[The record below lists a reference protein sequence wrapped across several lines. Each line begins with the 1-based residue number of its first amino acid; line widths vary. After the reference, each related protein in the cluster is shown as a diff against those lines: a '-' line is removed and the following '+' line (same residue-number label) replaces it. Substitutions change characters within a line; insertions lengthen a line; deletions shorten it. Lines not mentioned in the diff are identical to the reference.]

1 MDVGNILM
9 RIVMSLFRGFLRRGV
24 KGAMR
29 RNGGSGEI
37 AGRGARGKRGDWSAG
52 GQGGGGKGG
61 KVGKGGGRKRQ
72 EQPEDY
78 M

>member
-1 MDVGNILM
+1 MDIGNILM

-29 RNGGSGEI
+29 RHGGSGEI
-37 AGRGARGKRGDWSAG
+37 AGRGARGKRGDWADG
-52 GQGGGGKGG
+52 GQGGGKAGKA
-61 KVGKGGGRKRQ
+61 GKGGGRKRQ

>member
-1 MDVGNILM
+1 MNGGNILM

-29 RNGGSGEI
+29 RHGGSGEI
-37 AGRGARGKRGDWSAG
+37 AGRGAKGRRGGWSD
-52 GQGGGGKGG
+52 GGGKAGG
-61 KVGKGGGRKRQ
+61 HRKASRD
-72 EQPEDY
+72 PNDY

>member
-29 RNGGSGEI
+29 RHGGSGEI
-37 AGRGARGKRGDWSAG
+37 AGRGAKGRRGGWSD
-52 GQGGGGKGG
+52 GGGKAGR
-61 KVGKGGGRKRQ
+61 GRKASRD
-72 EQPEDY
+72 PDDY

>member
-1 MDVGNILM
+1 MNAGNILM

-29 RNGGSGEI
+29 RQGGSGEI
-37 AGRGARGKRGDWSAG
+37 AGRGAKGRRGGWSD
-52 GQGGGGKGG
+52 GGGKAGRS
-61 KVGKGGGRKRQ
+61 GKGSRD
-72 EQPEDY
+72 PNDY